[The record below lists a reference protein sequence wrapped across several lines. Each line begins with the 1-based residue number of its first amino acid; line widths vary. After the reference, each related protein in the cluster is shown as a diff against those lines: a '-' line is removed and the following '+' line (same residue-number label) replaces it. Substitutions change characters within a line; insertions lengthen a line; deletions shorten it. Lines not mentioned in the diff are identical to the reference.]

1 MSLVLRDAYQ
11 LVDGVLDEGLPF
23 VGSYLEKMVK
33 RPIVITDN
41 KGQIHYPDMTDNLA
55 QIDDMFIQLPPHIP
69 ENKHFYQEVDRCL
82 YYRVGFSGSSAY
94 IVVKDLPAGMIP
106 QTVYILTEAKLAM
119 KCYFSK
125 INKGKNK
132 FERELAEYLSL
143 KSGANIR
150 DIIKLSEKYLDINR
164 PYFVSLL
171 ELEGASPEIDWQLVR
186 SYSYEYLKREKVDVI
201 PICLPECL
209 VLIVPARF
217 KNNSLEIDPLWPEID
232 DISKY
237 KEVVENRF
245 NIRTSLGIGQAYPLL
260 DLNKSYN
267 EARIALTLPRLMG
280 KKGFVQKF
288 TDLGV
293 FAFVFSKNAEVMRE
307 YCLKTL
313 GKLIEYDEKND
324 SELMLTLRKLVDNN
338 FNRKATAD
346 SLFVHINTL
355 HYRLTKI
362 EQILE
367 INLSRIDT
375 RLNLFSALKVY
386 DTLRI
391 NGFWG

>member
-1 MSLVLRDAYQ
+1 M
-11 LVDGVLDEGLPF
+11 
-23 VGSYLEKMVK
+23 
-33 RPIVITDN
+33 
-41 KGQIHYPDMTDNLA
+41 
-55 QIDDMFIQLPPHIP
+55 
-69 ENKHFYQEVDRCL
+69 
-82 YYRVGFSGSSAY
+82 
-94 IVVKDLPAGMIP
+94 
-106 QTVYILTEAKLAM
+106 
-119 KCYFSK
+119 
-125 INKGKNK
+125 
-132 FERELAEYLSL
+132 
-143 KSGANIR
+143 
-150 DIIKLSEKYLDINR
+150 
-164 PYFVSLL
+164 
-171 ELEGASPEIDWQLVR
+171 
-186 SYSYEYLKREKVDVI
+186 
-201 PICLPECL
+201 
-209 VLIVPARF
+209 LIVPARF

-375 RLNLFSALKVY
+375 RLNLFSAIKVY